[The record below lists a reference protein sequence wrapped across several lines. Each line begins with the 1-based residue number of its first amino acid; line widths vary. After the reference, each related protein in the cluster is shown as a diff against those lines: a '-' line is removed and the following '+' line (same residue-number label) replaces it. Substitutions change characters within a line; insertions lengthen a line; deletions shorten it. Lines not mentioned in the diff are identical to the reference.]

1 MSISVTENNNDAQCP
16 ALLISATAS
25 GQGKTTVTA
34 ALAWHFRQQGLNV
47 QVFKTG
53 PDFLDPQILKAA
65 SGNPVYQLDLWM
77 LDETQCRQLLY
88 EAANSADLILIEGVM
103 GLYDGEP
110 SSADLARLF
119 NIPILAVIDASAMAG
134 TFGAIAFGLANF
146 NKQLNVAGVLANCTA
161 GDAHAQML
169 RESLPDNIKWF
180 GALHHNEKI
189 ALPERHLGIL
199 SADEIS
205 DLEEKLNIA
214 SNMLENSGLSQLS
227 SLSSTRFH
235 ATPEQ
240 KQPVST
246 LKNIRIGI
254 AHDAAFCF
262 CYQANLDLLEALG
275 AELIFFSPIHDNGL
289 PEIDSLYLPGGY
301 PELHLQVL
309 HKNTTMR
316 SAIKQHYN
324 QGRPLIAECGGLL
337 YLMDSITDTQGNC
350 EQMTGILSGD
360 AMLQKRLVNLSMQSM
375 ELPEGEIRGHSFHH
389 SLISTPLKTT
399 LMTTPDGKYG
409 SAESVFQDKKLLASY
424 MHLYMPS
431 TPLAASRIFT
441 P

>member
-16 ALLISATAS
+16 ALLI
-25 GQGKTTVTA
+25 
-34 ALAWHFRQQGLNV
+34 
-47 QVFKTG
+47 
-53 PDFLDPQILKAA
+53 
-65 SGNPVYQLDLWM
+65 
-77 LDETQCRQLLY
+77 
-88 EAANSADLILIEGVM
+88 
-103 GLYDGEP
+103 
-110 SSADLARLF
+110 
-119 NIPILAVIDASAMAG
+119 SAMAG

-409 SAESVFQDKKLLASY
+409 SEESVFRDKRLLASY